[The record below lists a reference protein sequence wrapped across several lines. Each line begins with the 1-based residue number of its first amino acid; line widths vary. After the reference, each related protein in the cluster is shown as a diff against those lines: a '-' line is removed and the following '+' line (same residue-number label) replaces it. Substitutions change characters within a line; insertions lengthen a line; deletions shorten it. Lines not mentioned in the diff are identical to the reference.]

1 MLNSSKIIA
10 LLVASAV
17 LAPAAMAKET
27 YVDPAPTEKLDP
39 RDPNYMRC
47 RKILETGSL
56 VKKQRICKTNAE
68 WAEYIERSRKEADDF
83 VGRHRTGQDC
93 RAPGTG
99 TC

>member
-1 MLNSSKIIA
+1 MKISMAIA
-10 LLVASAV
+10 FVLATSV

-39 RDPNYMRC
+39 RDPNYLRC

-68 WAEYIERSRKEADDF
+68 WAKASQDAQKNADDMI
-83 VGRHRTGQDC
+83 GRNRTGTNL
-93 RAPGTG
+93 GN
-99 TC
+99 

>member
-1 MLNSSKIIA
+1 MLKSSKAVA
-10 LLVASAV
+10 LLVASVV
-17 LAPAAMAKET
+17 LAPAVMAKET

-68 WAEYIERSRKEADDF
+68 WAKASEDAQKNADDLI
-83 VGRHRTGQDC
+83 GRNRTGTNL
-93 RAPGTG
+93 GN
-99 TC
+99 